1 MSGICGIV
9 NFDGAPVDPALL
21 RRMAEAAAYRG
32 PDGIT
37 YWIEGN
43 VGLAHL
49 ALHTTPESL
58 RERQP
63 LVNRRGDVILTAD
76 ARVDNRDELIRTLT
90 ARVYLEEKNP
100 TDADLIMAAYECWG
114 EACAREIIGDFAFAV
129 WDRRERKLVCSR
141 DPVGIRPLFFT
152 QRGQTLF
159 VASAIASLLGGLGE
173 RPPLNEPLVVDF
185 LCWHFERWVY
195 QTIYQ
200 GIFRVPASHTLLA
213 RDGNITFDRHWILG
227 AQPGPRYKTDDEY
240 IAHFRELFEEA
251 VRCRL
256 RSVGPVGISVSGGL
270 DSSSIACMAHDMVE
284 RGHNADVR
292 LYSCVFDERF
302 PAADERQYLQA
313 VLEKC
318 HHFPFAAIP
327 GETLWGFKETSSN
340 GGFPLDEP
348 EIFPIRA
355 MLTEVLR
362 AARADGCRTVLMG
375 EGGDQVLNSSAY
387 WNPEL
392 LWDVGL
398 TRMGKEFKYF
408 WRRTRWL
415 TIPKLLRQTLTAF
428 SRPFIPKRALLRYQ
442 HSHRMH
448 AAPDWVNAQQI
459 TPVLSKELGPLS
471 DFGVPSLSRASMV
484 TYRQL
489 TSGWYTALLAYE
501 ISLAG
506 QFGIVYGY
514 PFLDR
519 QLVDFLLVS
528 PSALRFSDGQNKVIL
543 RQGMQGIL
551 AEKVRQRATDT
562 HFSEVVQAGLYDKE
576 RVQIESLVL
585 QISMHPKPYVNLPG
599 WDTSLQRCDPSKK
612 VSFSPFLLQDWF
624 VGRSYNSSARSA
636 K

>member
-9 NFDGAPVDPALL
+9 NFDGAPVDPELL

-76 ARVDNRDELIRTLT
+76 ARVDNRDELMRTLT
-90 ARVYLEEKNP
+90 TRGYLEEKDP
-100 TDADLIMAAYECWG
+100 TDADLILAAYECWG

-129 WDRRERKLVCSR
+129 WDKRERKLVCSR

-159 VASAIASLLGGLGE
+159 VASTIASLLAGLGE
-173 RPPLNEPLVVDF
+173 RPALNEPLVVDF
-185 LCWHFERWVY
+185 LCWNFERWVY

-213 RDGNITFDRHWILG
+213 RDNHITFDRHWILG
-227 AQPGPRYKTDDEY
+227 AQPGPRYKTDEEY
-240 IAHFRELFEEA
+240 VAHFRELFEEA

-256 RSVGPVGISVSGGL
+256 RSIGPVGISVSGGL
-270 DSSSIACMAHDMVE
+270 DSSSIACMAHDRVE

-292 LYSCVFDERF
+292 VYSCVFDERF

-318 HHFPFAAIP
+318 HRFPFTAIP
-327 GETLWGFKETSSN
+327 GETLWGFKETSTN
-340 GGFPLDEP
+340 GGFALDEP

-375 EGGDQVLNSSAY
+375 EGADQVLRAGAY
-387 WNPEL
+387 WLPEL
-392 LWDVGL
+392 LPDVEMMSL
-398 TRMGKEFKYF
+398 KKELKYF
-408 WRRTRWL
+408 WQRNGCFLLSKLIRLVLATFLRWL
-415 TIPKLLRQTLTAF
+415 LPEFVLHRYESLRR
-428 SRPFIPKRALLRYQ
+428 SRFAPVWMNSQ
-442 HSHRMH
+442 H
-448 AAPDWVNAQQI
+448 I
-459 TPVLSKELGPLS
+459 EPVASKELGPLAH
-471 DFGVPSLSRASMV
+471 FTIPSLSRSGSI
-484 TYRQL
+484 TYRKL
-489 TSGWYTALLAYE
+489 TGGWYAALIAYE
-501 ISLAG
+501 TFIASRLESS
-506 QFGIVYGY
+506 YSY

-519 QLVDFLLVS
+519 RLVDFLLLL
-528 PSALRFSDGQNKVIL
+528 PPNLLFANGHNKLIL
-543 RQGMQGIL
+543 RQSMTDIL
-551 AEKVRQRATDT
+551 AKSVLQRFVNA
-562 HFSEVVQAGLYDKE
+562 HFTEVVDIGYREQE
-576 RVQIESLVL
+576 RNSILVL
-585 QISMHPKPYVNLPG
+585 LKQDVQTCQGRWIKIGTLQEAWENYYRGTALP
-599 WDTSLQRCDPSKK
+599 SRVLAAPI
-612 VSFSPFLLQDWF
+612 FLQDWLEN
-624 VGRSYNSSARSA
+624 RISIA
-636 K
+636 